1 MDRYF
6 TISALLGRLKEPMRL
21 PPPIRSVDGKGREED
36 VTEPERQKRKV
47 ALDKQQV
54 SAIHRSHVNEG

>member
-21 PPPIRSVDGKGREED
+21 PPPIRSVDGKGREE